1 MKWQRNEFPPF
12 SLKTGDFLPRDTFPL
27 KTCFGSK
34 QPPHWAFTHA
44 EAPLSSPC
52 ARDWLHVVTK
62 KYRNFPN
69 IVRPRNY
76 YAPRLWSRN
85 VQKSSKP
92 PDNTHPLLIKF
103 SRELSMVCD
112 ATVTQ
117 TRGSHL
123 VNWSFNVCWPRRHDQ
138 LSVIT
143 GFSPRNLRDLKV
155 MFYERSSISQR
166 IEFFKRLEIHTVKK
180 LVCSVPEITAHP
192 KLWMKFQ
199 RKKSVLYTGNYGRF
213 FME

>member
-1 MKWQRNEFPPF
+1 MIKFF
-12 SLKTGDFLPRDTFPL
+12 
-27 KTCFGSK
+27 
-34 QPPHWAFTHA
+34 A
-44 EAPLSSPC
+44 
-52 ARDWLHVVTK
+52 
-62 KYRNFPN
+62 YRNFPN
-69 IVRPRNY
+69 TVRPRNY

-138 LSVIT
+138 LSVIM

-180 LVCSVPEITAHP
+180 TCLLCARNYCAPQTLNEISTKKKRTIYG
-192 KLWMKFQ
+192 KL
-199 RKKSVLYTGNYGRF
+199 R
-213 FME
+213 